1 MKQGWM
7 PRSKK
12 TGKYKQMILKAAD
25 TLDQRPFLKHEAAEA
40 LRCWVEERNELH
52 PALNVSYCKLAI
64 GLAAPSTLTQT
75 LTDNF
80 EAGAVD
86 GGDNVPAGLEPS
98 MGKVIVK
105 YMRPKGGSAAKEQGQ
120 QNHDR
125 GNEIG
130 APTKKAMFVYPLAVS
145 LASNHN
151 LTFDRALVKAE
162 ECWKRCPPQL
172 RQKLPTDLAEVEG
185 DDDERQPLLDLEI
198 DIAPRG
204 E

>member
-1 MKQGWM
+1 
-7 PRSKK
+7 
-12 TGKYKQMILKAAD
+12 MILKAAD
-25 TLDQRPFLKHEAAEA
+25 TLDQRPFLKHESAEA
-40 LRCWVEERNELH
+40 LRCWVEERNEPQ

-75 LTDNF
+75 LAENF
-80 EAGAVD
+80 EADAVD
-86 GGDNVPAGLEPS
+86 GDNVPVGLEPS
-98 MGKVIVK
+98 MGKVTVK
-105 YMRPKGGSAAKEQGQ
+105 TMRPKGGAAAKEQGQ

-125 GNEIG
+125 GDSLVSG
-130 APTKKAMFVYPLAVS
+130 APTRKAMFVYPMAAS
-145 LASNHN
+145 LASDHN

-162 ECWKRCPPQL
+162 ECWKRCPPHL

-185 DDDERQPLLDLEI
+185 DDDERQPLLDLEV